1 MTNQS
6 VVTVRRS
13 VSLPA
18 LMAVSI
24 AAGLG
29 FQALSLYAIW
39 VTFGAVGT
47 EAFFATGGLTILM
60 QRVIVERR
68 LSCSLGD

>member
-6 VVTVRRS
+6 AVTVRRS

-29 FQALSLYAIW
+29 FQVLSLYAIW

-47 EAFFATGGLTILM
+47 VALFAIGGLTFLL
-60 QRVIVERR
+60 QRVISERR
-68 LSCSLGD
+68 LTCSAGD